1 MFRGVAWRPSD
12 QIICK
17 DKLCPADGVER
28 QFRLARFGGKT
39 NVATRRS
46 EQTAAKTLA
55 SVDRPREF
63 DLGFETGET
72 IIVFGPNQGTVD
84 ARGAD
89 LEHIG
94 AGNRVCDIKQ
104 GGHRAADL
112 CAVIDRHRL
121 VIEPHGHHLKRRPP
135 TAGDD
140 DPDEAITHGFERR
153 SDRLRDA
160 VRVDQESTSPLF
172 VIRWIC
178 VCR

>member
-39 NVATRRS
+39 NVTTRRS
-46 EQTAAKTLA
+46 EQTAAETLA
-55 SVDRPREF
+55 SVDGPREL
-63 DLGFETGET
+63 DLGFETAET

-104 GGHRAADL
+104 GGHGMADL
-112 CAVIDRHRL
+112 SAVIDRHRL
-121 VIEPHGHHLKRRPP
+121 VVEPLGHHLKRRPP

-140 DPDEAITHGFERR
+140 DPDEPITQGFKRR
-153 SDRLRDA
+153 TDRLCAA
-160 VRVDQESTSPLF
+160 VRCYQESTPPLF
-172 VIRWIC
+172 TIRWIC